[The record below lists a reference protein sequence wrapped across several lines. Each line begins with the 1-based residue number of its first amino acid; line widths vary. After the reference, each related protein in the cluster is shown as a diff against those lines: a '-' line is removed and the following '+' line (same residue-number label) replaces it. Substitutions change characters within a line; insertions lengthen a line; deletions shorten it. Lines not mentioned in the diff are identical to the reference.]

1 MTFEKCTSEMT
12 YEEMEKY
19 VEKLVAESLVREF
32 KKLDIKQLNREAKK
46 EFEKICRW
54 NRLLGFTDDKK
65 YIIHFQQDMFGENV
79 KRNGGCKN
87 GSCK

>member
-32 KKLDIKQLNREAKK
+32 
-46 EFEKICRW
+46 
-54 NRLLGFTDDKK
+54 
-65 YIIHFQQDMFGENV
+65 
-79 KRNGGCKN
+79 
-87 GSCK
+87 

>member
-19 VEKLVAESLVREF
+19 VEKLVAEILVGEF
-32 KKLDIKQLNREAKK
+32 KKSDIKQLNREAKK

-54 NRLLGFTDDKK
+54 NRLLGFTPDKYK
-65 YIIHFQQDMFGENV
+65 IITLLNRHFGRDCEKKWREKNV
-79 KRNGGCKN
+79 
-87 GSCK
+87 SCK